1 MKAICK
7 ARYEAFG
14 CAGQAGKIKA
24 IPMEKMA
31 ARYKSGELNPI
42 VK

>member
-1 MKAICK
+1 MKDICK

-14 CAGQAGKIKA
+14 CAGMADKINP
-24 IPMEKMA
+24 ISLENMV
-31 ARYKSGELNPI
+31 ARYKSGELAPN